1 MVRFA
6 LARKETV
13 IMARSVSELGFL
25 IPPGNPTAL
34 AGMGAFMADEEE
46 EGEERQARDRGA
58 DDPR

>member
-13 IMARSVSELGFL
+13 VMARSVRLRFL

-34 AGMGAFMADEEE
+34 AGMDAFMADEEE
-46 EGEERQARDRGA
+46 EGEER
-58 DDPR
+58 